1 VKAGEFQAV
10 LAQVASIAAERNW
23 SAVTEFVSSLSDA
36 DQILLLEADD
46 ASAEPLADWIA
57 SQLPGTSVTI
67 ASLEAA
73 SDPGAG
79 LQADRVVVAFR
90 CGQFLTPAGVEGAR
104 QVMTRPAGSYVIVF
118 VGAEVIQGPEDER
131 IVERGIWQSLVGD
144 PDIRWDGQDLA
155 EHGCLL
161 WGTPAPSSYSS
172 GRVGRDQASLEEW
185 LRASDAGGAA
195 QAAQTPQAAQAAQ
208 TALAA
213 QRADH
218 ALELAEHE
226 VALAAEA
233 DRARARSAD
242 YAKLHEAKEAVSGL
256 RSQVLKRLDADAA
269 QLDEEIAV
277 SLHDLRGRLLR
288 DLDQRLGRRG
298 DERWTDEELRKEIED
313 VLRQGMALWR
323 AEVLG
328 IVAKRWG
335 HADDAAEKLLR
346 SVDWNHVNAVAAD
359 TGRDYPGAILA
370 HIRAL
375 GDADLAVGDLPRTGS
390 QPSLPSADP
399 RGTVVRV
406 TASGAALAVV
416 AALITGPAFVPVV
429 AAGAAGAAGAGFLDR
444 HLGVRANHQAA
455 ESLARNQ
462 ITLAVDH
469 ALDTAREQVRALAR
483 TARRAVTDD
492 FRYLDDLLHAAVLRQ
507 AAESAAEPSPPAGP
521 PLAAGA
527 PRAGTGAE
535 PGDRVLLGNLRRQ
548 FTAALRDEGA

>member
-1 VKAGEFQAV
+1 M
-10 LAQVASIAAERNW
+10 
-23 SAVTEFVSSLSDA
+23 
-36 DQILLLEADD
+36 LLLEADD

-57 SQLPGTSVTI
+57 SQLPGTSVTV

-73 SDPGAG
+73 SEPGAG

-90 CGQFLTPAGVEGAR
+90 CGQFLTPAGVEAAR
-104 QVMTRPAGSYVIVF
+104 QVMTRPAGTYVIVF
-118 VGAEVIQGPEDER
+118 VGAEVIQGPDDER
-131 IVERGIWQSLVGD
+131 IVERGIWQSLVGE
-144 PDIRWDGQDLA
+144 PDIRWNGQDLA
-155 EHGCLL
+155 ERGCLL
-161 WGTPAPSSYSS
+161 WGTPEASSFSS
-172 GRVGRDQASLEEW
+172 GRVGRDQAALEDW
-185 LRASDAGGAA
+185 LRASDAGGAGDA
-195 QAAQTPQAAQAAQ
+195 GDAGGA
-208 TALAA
+208 ALAA

-218 ALELAEHE
+218 ALQLAEYE

-242 YAKLHEAKEAVSGL
+242 NARLHAAKEAVTGL

-288 DLDQRLGRRG
+288 DLDQRFGRRG
-298 DERWTDEELRKEIED
+298 DERWTDQELRQEIED

-346 SVDWNHVNAVAAD
+346 SVDWNHVNSVAAD

-375 GDADLAVGDLPRTGS
+375 GDADLAVGEAPRGGP
-390 QPSLPSADP
+390 QPSLPPADP

-444 HLGVRANHQAA
+444 HLGVRANRQAA

-462 ITLAVDH
+462 VTLAVDH

-492 FRYLDDLLHAAVLRQ
+492 FRYLDDTLHAAVLRQ
-507 AAESAAEPSPPAGP
+507 AAESAAGPS
-521 PLAAGA
+521 PLAADG
-527 PRAGTGAE
+527 PRAGAAAE
-535 PGDRVLLGNLRRQ
+535 LGDQVLLGSLRRQ
-548 FTAALRDEGA
+548 FSAALRDESA